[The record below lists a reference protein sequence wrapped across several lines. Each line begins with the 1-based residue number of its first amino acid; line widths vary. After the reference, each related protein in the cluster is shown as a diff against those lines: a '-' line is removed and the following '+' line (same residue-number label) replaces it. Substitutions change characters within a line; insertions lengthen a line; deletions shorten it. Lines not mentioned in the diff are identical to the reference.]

1 MLAKEIQMDKN
12 QQDIHHRQI
21 KNYLWNKWGDSKRYK
36 EFLIELDKYE
46 VMGAKEVGVRRWEA
60 NYNAK
65 RKSPKLNPKDVQTSE
80 SRDILGALGELAA
93 IKWLKAQGFE
103 ATLEKFNDTE
113 NPVSDNFDTDIIFAG
128 QTFSV
133 EIKATPKPMNSKLIY
148 PLHKGKKDKQPDI
161 FLLVC
166 QMDEDKHCIKG
177 FTTSDKILNNI
188 DESLPSK
195 AYSIHEKDLETDLNK
210 LLNKLAKESK

>member
-1 MLAKEIQMDKN
+1 MDNTEQNIRHK
-12 QQDIHHRQI
+12 QI
-21 KNYLWNKWGDSKRYK
+21 KTYLWKKWGDSGRYK
-36 EFLIELDKYE
+36 DFLVELDKYE

-60 NYNAK
+60 NYNSK
-65 RKSPKLNPKDVQTSE
+65 RKSPKLNPKDLKTSE
-80 SRDILGALGELAA
+80 GRDILGALGEMAA
-93 IKWLKAQGFE
+93 IKWLKEQGFD

-113 NPVSDNFDTDIIFAG
+113 NPVSDNFDTDIVFAG

-166 QMDEDKHCIKG
+166 QIDEDKHCIKG
-177 FTTSDKILNNI
+177 FTTSDKILNNV

-195 AYSIHEKDLETDLNK
+195 AYSIHEKDLEKDLNK
-210 LLNKLAKESK
+210 LLNKLVKESK